1 MSANGG
7 RTLSHM
13 EITGRRHNDHLK
25 SLTQPCYVVVTADKQ

>member
-13 EITGRRHNDHLK
+13 EITGRRRNDHLK
-25 SLTQPCYVVVTADKQ
+25 SLTQCYVVVTADKQ